1 MQFTKFKAPKTLET
15 ITASFTQVVD
25 ELNFLIQS
33 NATKQETYLREIE
46 EKRAA
51 VQVAREESEKAAKIK
66 ANIEKLIG

>member
-1 MQFTKFKAPKTLET
+1 MQFTKFKAAKSLES

-33 NATKQETYLREIE
+33 NQTQQENLIREIDD
-46 EKRAA
+46 KRATVQA
-51 VQVAREESEKAAKIK
+51 VREESEKAAKIK